1 MLLSLVCVTALALK
15 LQCIPRA
22 PHTCRRVRA
31 ADACAVA
38 PSASV
43 EDLQRL
49 EVRAAGASDGAGL
62 SFADFGLAEAVV
74 VNVAGL
80 LGNGSVPNALQAAA
94 HAPLSSGRD
103 AIVHAH
109 TGSGKTLT
117 TLLPLI
123 SQLDPSLREPQ
134 LLVLCPSRE
143 LAHQTARVASA
154 LLEGTGLSA
163 LALVGGANVNR
174 QLERYKKLKPQVLV
188 GTAGRVAELTLDSN
202 KVPLRRV
209 RHLIIDEVDEAL
221 QPPHLDDTLR
231 ILDEVRARSAGGDGG
246 ARSLWKRLQ
255 LVFASATADTPT
267 VRRTAIQL
275 MHDPLLIRLV
285 GDGDGGGVAA
295 GGLLPA
301 TLQHGLVVVPAQKQV
316 EMLAKLSR
324 VEPAVA
330 ALVFV
335 NSPHRARVVSDLL
348 WTRHGIDAPALR
360 GTQERE
366 ERVTVVRGLLE
377 GRLRLVIATEMGAR
391 GLDFPTLT
399 HVVNLEL
406 PTDERHYVHRAGRCG
421 RAGAAGEVVSLVPP
435 AGRSVVERLVGRLGL
450 PLVPM
455 RIRAGRLEPEPEAK
469 ARPAS
474 GERWDLAADAGAARP
489 RPARVRRAV
498 GARRGAGGDTDGRG
512 SREGR
517 REVGKR
523 VGGGG

>member
-1 MLLSLVCVTALALK
+1 MLPSLCVAALALR
-15 LQCIPRA
+15 LPTVPGPPPA
-22 PHTCRRVRA
+22 SRRVCA
-31 ADACAVA
+31 VGACAVA
-38 PSASV
+38 SSAAV

-49 EVRAAGASDGAGL
+49 EVVGAGAADGVGPT
-62 SFADFGLAEAVV
+62 FADLGLAEAVV
-74 VNVAGL
+74 ANVVEM
-80 LGNGSVPNALQAAA
+80 LGSESSPNALQAAS

-109 TGSGKTLT
+109 TGSGKTLA

-154 LLEGTGLSA
+154 LLAGTGLSA

-174 QLERYKKLKPQVLV
+174 QLERYKQVKPQVLV
-188 GTAGRVAELTLDSN
+188 GTAGRVAELTLESK

-209 RHLIIDEVDEAL
+209 RHMIIDEVDEAL

-231 ILDEVRARSAGGDGG
+231 ILDEVRARSAGADGG
-246 ARSLWKRLQ
+246 APSLWKRLQ

-275 MHDPLLIRLV
+275 MHEPLLIRLV
-285 GDGDGGGVAA
+285 GGGGGDGGGVAA
-295 GGLLPA
+295 GGLLPS
-301 TLQHGLVVVPAQKQV
+301 TLQHGLVVVPPQKQV

-366 ERVTVVRGLLE
+366 ERVAVVRGLLE

-435 AGRSVVERLVGRLGL
+435 AGRPVVQRLANRLGL
-450 PLVPM
+450 PLMPM
-455 RIRAGRLEPEPEAK
+455 RIHAGRLEPEPAAR

-474 GERWDLAADAGAARP
+474 GDRWDLAADAGAMRS
-489 RPARVRRAV
+489 RPARVRRTVQRGSGLA
-498 GARRGAGGDTDGRG
+498 GDGGGRGGGRGAVR
-512 SREGR
+512 
-517 REVGKR
+517 K
-523 VGGGG
+523 GGGGGE